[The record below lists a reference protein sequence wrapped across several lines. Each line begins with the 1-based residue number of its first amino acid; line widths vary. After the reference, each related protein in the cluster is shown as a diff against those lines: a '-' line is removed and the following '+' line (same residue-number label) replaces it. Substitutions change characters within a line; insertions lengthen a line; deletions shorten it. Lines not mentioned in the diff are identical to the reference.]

1 MPTEPQIIKVTDEAA
16 VIEKLSALIE
26 AKAKVSFPPKPWF
39 IPKNLLKNPVWQ
51 AIKLILDFLLNEHYF
66 WFSQKAK

>member
-26 AKAKVSFPPKPWF
+26 AKAKVSFPPKP
-39 IPKNLLKNPVWQ
+39 
-51 AIKLILDFLLNEHYF
+51 
-66 WFSQKAK
+66 